1 MKRII
6 AVLLTLMMA
15 LSLTACSGDDNAKVA
30 GTWKWNCDMTE
41 MFQEG
46 VNQGAGMDLSTDATM
61 EMVFVLKLNE
71 DGTYT
76 LNVDRDA
83 LKTSLQTYIDSLIP
97 VAVEMIYQQLEDQ
110 GMNRADIDEAMA
122 AEGVTVEEYVQQMMD
137 ASIDVDQMMDGLADE
152 NESGYFRAARAS
164 CISAIRQTPSAM
176 TAAPNT
182 PCPAA
187 PCSGPAAAMSSLI
200 IWTTSM

>member
-30 GTWKWNCDMTE
+30 GTWKWNCDITE
-41 MFQEG
+41 IFQEG

-97 VAVEMIYQQLEDQ
+97 AGISFADRRAFIGCSIIHQNDFHIGKALIYNAFYTLIQIRR
-110 GMNRADIDEAMA
+110 GIINRYDHTD
-122 AEGVTVEEYVQQMMD
+122 
-137 ASIDVDQMMDGLADE
+137 
-152 NESGYFRAARAS
+152 
-164 CISAIRQTPSAM
+164 
-176 TAAPNT
+176 
-182 PCPAA
+182 
-187 PCSGPAAAMSSLI
+187 CSL
-200 IWTTSM
+200 

>member
-61 EMVFVLKLNE
+61 EMVLRGRHL
-71 DGTYT
+71 Y
-76 LNVDRDA
+76 
-83 LKTSLQTYIDSLIP
+83 
-97 VAVEMIYQQLEDQ
+97 
-110 GMNRADIDEAMA
+110 
-122 AEGVTVEEYVQQMMD
+122 AERG
-137 ASIDVDQMMDGLADE
+137 SGRPE
-152 NESGYFRAARAS
+152 NL
-164 CISAIRQTPSAM
+164 P
-176 TAAPNT
+176 PD
-182 PCPAA
+182 
-187 PCSGPAAAMSSLI
+187 LH
-200 IWTTSM
+200 